1 MNLFEVM
8 KDSFAP
14 YLDGE
19 KPPLHIG
26 EAFNIWTFLAASQ
39 ETVRTEMV
47 FYNVASDPELR
58 AKLKEL
64 RDDVHLSAI
73 QDLQKL
79 LLDAGVP
86 LPKETEMIPDLGPCE
101 ASFGTKPTD
110 AQIANL
116 VVFNL
121 NQGITYA
128 AEYLTNT
135 IRADVGYVFMKI
147 MTKKVMFGATFKPLM
162 IKNGWIKVP
171 PEYKK

>member
-14 YLDGE
+14 FLDGE

-39 ETVRTEMV
+39 ETVRNEMV

-58 AKLKEL
+58 AKLKVL
-64 RDDVHLSAI
+64 RDDVHRSAI
-73 QDLQKL
+73 EDLQNL
-79 LLDAGVP
+79 LKEAGVP
-86 LPKETEMIPDLGPCE
+86 LPKESEMIPDLDHCE
-101 ASFGTKPTD
+101 TPFGTKPTD

-121 NQGITYA
+121 NQGINYA

-135 IRADVGYVFMKI
+135 LRADVGYVFMKI
-147 MTKKVMFGATFKPLM
+147 LTKKVMFGATFKPLM
-162 IKNGWIKVP
+162 LKNGWVKVP
-171 PEYKK
+171 PEYKP

>member
-14 YLDGE
+14 FLDGD

-39 ETVRTEMV
+39 ETIRSEMV

-58 AKLKEL
+58 AKIKEL
-64 RDDVHLSAI
+64 REDVHEPAI
-73 QDLQKL
+73 HDLQSL

-86 LPKETEMIPDLGPCE
+86 LPQETEMIPQLPHSDTP
-101 ASFGTKPTD
+101 FGEKPTD

-116 VVFNL
+116 VIFNL
-121 NQGITYA
+121 NQGINYC
-128 AEYLTNT
+128 AEYLTNA
-135 IRADVGYVFMKI
+135 IRADVGYTFMKI
-147 MTKKVMFGATFKPLM
+147 LTKKVMFGATIKPLLL
-162 IKNGWIKVP
+162 KNGWVKIP
-171 PEYKK
+171 PTYKK